1 MCGIAGF
8 VEFKSPKLGLND
20 LLAMRRAI
28 QHRGPD
34 DEGFFLKP
42 KVGLAHARL
51 AILDLSSCA
60 HQPMH
65 RGHLTI
71 VYNGEVYNF
80 KELRHDLER
89 EGHQFQSRSDTEV
102 VLASYQRWGK
112 DALSRLNGMFA
123 FAIYDHERNQ
133 LFLARDR
140 FGIKPLFYYVDE
152 NCLLFASE
160 IKAFY
165 QYHRFRK
172 ELCMEAVR
180 TYLHFGYMQGKKTVW
195 KRCFRILPSECILVD
210 IENKKIESN
219 CYWVPRIQ
227 PQLQYTHFQDTV
239 KAVHKTLIEEFHN
252 AMVSDVDVGAC
263 ISGGTDSNILI
274 SIIRKELGLKVKTF
288 SLGSKGAKYDE
299 NCLASAVAKYLGTNH
314 TELVI
319 DPDSVRAI
327 FLDTIRHYDE
337 PMADQNFI
345 SFRWIARKARESG
358 VYVLLSGAG
367 GDELFLGYPGVFL
380 REKIANFYK
389 IPSFIRQAIPK
400 TFFSFSNSLYKG
412 IQLLQQ
418 RGSLAAISSISGGC
432 FYDDEV
438 SAILL
443 AEEKGEKD
451 ESYFQ
456 GLFNLQKD
464 STMRIGERIMLCDL
478 FSFLSHDI
486 LAISDFSTMQEAVE
500 MRVPYLNKEVV
511 ELALKIPF
519 NVKYYQGT
527 LKTIL
532 KTIEQKYLPE
542 RLLTKRKQSFHPF
555 VKREWLNKNNGFKDL
570 GDHYLS
576 EERINKQ
583 GLFNYKVFGDICAH
597 AKRSK
602 VNHYNKIWNMLIF
615 QIWADSHL

>member
-8 VEFKSPKLGLND
+8 VEFKNPKLGLNS
-20 LLAMRRAI
+20 LLAMRMAI

-34 DEGFFLKP
+34 DEGIFWKP

-51 AILDLSSCA
+51 SILDLSSRA

-65 RGHLTI
+65 KGHFTI

-80 KELRHDLER
+80 KELRCDLER
-89 EGHQFQSRSDTEV
+89 EGYQFQSRSDTEV
-102 VLASYQRWGK
+102 VLAAYQQWGK

-123 FAIYDHERNQ
+123 FAVYDHKRNQ

-140 FGIKPLFYYVDE
+140 FGIKPLFYFVDE
-152 NCLLFASE
+152 DCLLFASE

-172 ELCMEAVR
+172 ELCTEAIR

-195 KRCFRILPSECILVD
+195 KRCFRLLPSECILVD
-210 IENKKIESN
+210 IEKKKMESSF
-219 CYWVPRIQ
+219 YWVPRIQ
-227 PQLQYTHFQDTV
+227 PQFQYTNFQDTV
-239 KAVHKTLIEEFHN
+239 KVVHKTLIEEFHN
-252 AMVSDVDVGAC
+252 AMASDVDVGAC

-288 SLGSKGAKYDE
+288 SLGSKGAKCDE
-299 NCLASAVAKYLGTNH
+299 NYLASAVAKHLETDH
-314 TELVI
+314 VEFVI
-319 DPDSVRAI
+319 DPDSVREV
-327 FLDTIRHYDE
+327 FLDTIRRYDE
-337 PMADQNFI
+337 PMADQNFL

-367 GDELFLGYPGVFL
+367 GDELFLGYRGVFL
-380 REKIANFYK
+380 RKKIANFYQ

-400 TFFSFSNSLYKG
+400 TIFSFSNSLYKG

-443 AEEKGEKD
+443 AEEKGEK
-451 ESYFQ
+451 EENYFQ
-456 GLFNLQKD
+456 GLFNLHKD
-464 STMRIGERIMLCDL
+464 STMRIEERIMFCDL

-500 MRVPYLNKEVV
+500 MRVPYLNKGVA
-511 ELALKIPF
+511 ELAFKIPF

-527 LKTIL
+527 PKAIL
-532 KTIEQKYLPE
+532 KTIEQKYIPE
-542 RLLTKRKQSFHPF
+542 RLLTKEKQSFHPF
-555 VKREWLNKNNGFKDL
+555 DKGKWLDNGFNDL
-570 GDHYLS
+570 VNHYLS

-583 GLFNYKVFGDICAH
+583 GLFNYKVFEDICMH

>member
-1 MCGIAGF
+1 MVSFCVESEISSSAVEGKCSMCGIAGF

-51 AILDLSSCA
+51 AILDLSPSA

-80 KELRHDLER
+80 KELRHDLEK

-210 IENKKIESN
+210 IEKKKLSQIATGFHEFSRNSN
-219 CYWVPRIQ
+219 THIFRI
-227 PQLQYTHFQDTV
+227 L
-239 KAVHKTLIEEFHN
+239 
-252 AMVSDVDVGAC
+252 
-263 ISGGTDSNILI
+263 
-274 SIIRKELGLKVKTF
+274 LKPFTKP
-288 SLGSKGAKYDE
+288 LSK
-299 NCLASAVAKYLGTNH
+299 
-314 TELVI
+314 
-319 DPDSVRAI
+319 
-327 FLDTIRHYDE
+327 
-337 PMADQNFI
+337 NFI
-345 SFRWIARKARESG
+345 TPWP
-358 VYVLLSGAG
+358 V
-367 GDELFLGYPGVFL
+367 
-380 REKIANFYK
+380 
-389 IPSFIRQAIPK
+389 
-400 TFFSFSNSLYKG
+400 
-412 IQLLQQ
+412 
-418 RGSLAAISSISGGC
+418 
-432 FYDDEV
+432 
-438 SAILL
+438 
-443 AEEKGEKD
+443 
-451 ESYFQ
+451 
-456 GLFNLQKD
+456 
-464 STMRIGERIMLCDL
+464 MWM
-478 FSFLSHDI
+478 
-486 LAISDFSTMQEAVE
+486 
-500 MRVPYLNKEVV
+500 
-511 ELALKIPF
+511 
-519 NVKYYQGT
+519 
-527 LKTIL
+527 
-532 KTIEQKYLPE
+532 
-542 RLLTKRKQSFHPF
+542 
-555 VKREWLNKNNGFKDL
+555 
-570 GDHYLS
+570 
-576 EERINKQ
+576 
-583 GLFNYKVFGDICAH
+583 
-597 AKRSK
+597 
-602 VNHYNKIWNMLIF
+602 
-615 QIWADSHL
+615 